1 MRLIRPLTGAVI
13 ALECVEATLVLE
25 DIDVPALP
33 PLPVPLPLPI
43 LAPASA
49 LPEPLPRDFKTS
61 GCAPSSL
68 IVTTLPLA
76 LLFTCVRVP
85 TKTSHRIR
93 IRWER
98 RGKFFGGQR
107 FYGQGRSSVA
117 CLRISLV
124 NFALQNWSSE
134 IQDTFSLT
142 LDPRPQTLDPRP

>member
-1 MRLIRPLTGAVI
+1 MSLIRPLTGAVI
-13 ALECVEATLVLE
+13 ALECVEATLVLQ

-33 PLPVPLPLPI
+33 PLPAPLPLPVP
-43 LAPASA
+43 APTSA

-85 TKTSHRIR
+85 TKTSHRFR

-98 RGKFFGGQR
+98 RGLFFGGQR
-107 FYGQGRSSVA
+107 FHKQGRSSVA
-117 CLRISLV
+117 CLRISIA
-124 NFALQNWSSE
+124 NFALQKWSGE
-134 IQDTFSLT
+134 MQDTFS
-142 LDPRPQTLDPRP
+142 